1 MRRIFPY
8 CANATVGSR
17 PCFYYYLHRCPGVC
31 IGKINFGRIQPTDW
45 TASANFLAGNTAKI
59 HRELKD
65 GMKLAAAA
73 KQFEKAARLRDQLQ
87 SLELLEERQNV
98 IMPKPVNWD
107 VVSMAEESG
116 YACVNLFKVRQGKA
130 D

>member
-31 IGKINFGRIQPTDW
+31 IGKISLEEYNQQIDRIC
-45 TASANFLAGNTAKI
+45 NFLAGNTAKI

-73 KQFEKAARLRDQLQ
+73 KQFDKKPRVC
-87 SLELLEERQNV
+87 V
-98 IMPKPVNWD
+98 ISCNRW
-107 VVSMAEESG
+107 
-116 YACVNLFKVRQGKA
+116 NF
-130 D
+130 